1 MGRETGRV
9 RGKVALV
16 TGGASGLGQA
26 DVRALAREGAH
37 VVVSDL
43 NEEAGQALAREV
55 DGVFVRQDVRSEADW
70 RRAIDLALTR
80 HGRLDVVV
88 NNAGIVVP
96 GDIETASLD
105 DFRLLS
111 AIHAEGCFLGCK
123 FGIEAMKANPG
134 GPSGSLINISSLS
147 AVRGFPGVI
156 TYAAAKGAV
165 LAMTT
170 TIAAHIREK
179 GYAMR
184 CNAILPGMIN
194 TPLLAAVGADTL
206 PGLGQ
211 PDDVANTVLF
221 LASDESR
228 HMSGAH
234 LVLDN
239 AASIIGGGA

>member
-1 MGRETGRV
+1 MERV
-9 RGKVALV
+9 KGKVALV

-26 DVRALAREGAH
+26 DVLALAREGAR
-37 VVVSDL
+37 VVVTDL
-43 NEEAGQALAREV
+43 NAEAGQALAREV
-55 DGVFVRQDVRSEADW
+55 DGVFIRHDVRSEDDW
-70 RRAIDLALTR
+70 HKAVGLAVSR
-80 HGRLDVVV
+80 FGRLDVLV

-96 GDIETASLD
+96 ADIESATLEEY
-105 DFRLLS
+105 RLLG
-111 AIHAEGCFLGCK
+111 AIHGEGTFLGCK
-123 FGIEAMKANPG
+123 YGIQAMKANPG
-134 GPSGSLINISSLS
+134 GPSGSIINISSLS

-170 TIAAHIREK
+170 TIAAHMREK
-179 GYAMR
+179 GYGMR

-194 TPLLAAVGADTL
+194 TPLLKAVGADTL

-211 PDDVANTVLF
+211 PEDVANTVLF

-234 LVLDN
+234 IVLDN
-239 AASIIGGGA
+239 ASSIIGGGA